1 MAAARVSFLGATFD
15 LGAPLNAIGAAYG
28 QYLFSSMPILKLFR
42 ESDKEKPI
50 SVPIGAGLTKS
61 GGTGSI
67 IDSIIKAIA
76 TNPTVVGIA
85 AVISLA
91 LYAPIS
97 PTNSN

>member
-1 MAAARVSFLGATFD
+1 
-15 LGAPLNAIGAAYG
+15 
-28 QYLFSSMPILKLFR
+28 
-42 ESDKEKPI
+42 
-50 SVPIGAGLTKS
+50 LTKS